1 LSSRGHKQMIKKILI
16 IDDDTDFNE
25 ACRNMLEAVDYE
37 VGVENKHEHAYQTIV
52 EFKPDLILL
61 DVLMDNKLA
70 GFEIAETMAKD
81 KKFKEV
87 AIILLTGYFM
97 RTGLRDLQNDML
109 TRWKNI
115 KFVLDKPVKPAML
128 LETIKKVD
136 T

>member
-1 LSSRGHKQMIKKILI
+1 MIKKILI

-52 EFKPDLILL
+52 AFKPDLILL

-81 KKFKEV
+81 LKFKEV
-87 AIILLTGYFM
+87 PIILLTGYFM
-97 RTGLRDLQNDML
+97 RTGLRDLQTEMM
-109 TRWKNI
+109 TKWSNI
-115 KFVLDKPVKPAML
+115 KFVLDKPVKPATL
-128 LETIKKVD
+128 LETIKKVV
-136 T
+136 TNEIH